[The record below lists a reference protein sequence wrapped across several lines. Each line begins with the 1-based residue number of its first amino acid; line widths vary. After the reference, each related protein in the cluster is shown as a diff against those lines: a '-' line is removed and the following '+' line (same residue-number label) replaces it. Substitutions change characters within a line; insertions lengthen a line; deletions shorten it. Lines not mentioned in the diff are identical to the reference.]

1 MSEVYYLSDIG
12 AEATDLVQRYMT
24 KFFPDAKEE
33 MLAPKGLINT
43 CKRKLPDAS
52 CVFAII
58 DKDISAEIERKHQSD
73 VFELKNVYRYEGL
86 DSLRDIIIQ
95 NFGMDLSDKAKSTVP
110 PDKFGNQSLESFFDN
125 YGTTPIET
133 VESPIQESPVQESVI
148 KESHTEEKP
157 IEVKATTVEEKP
169 IEVKTKQ

>member
-86 DSLRDIIIQ
+86 DSLRDIMIQ
-95 NFGMDLSDKAKSTVP
+95 NFGIDLSDKAKSTVP

-133 VESPIQESPVQESVI
+133 VESPVQESPIQESVI
-148 KESHTEEKP
+148 KESH
-157 IEVKATTVEEKP
+157 IETPSYK
-169 IEVKTKQ
+169 